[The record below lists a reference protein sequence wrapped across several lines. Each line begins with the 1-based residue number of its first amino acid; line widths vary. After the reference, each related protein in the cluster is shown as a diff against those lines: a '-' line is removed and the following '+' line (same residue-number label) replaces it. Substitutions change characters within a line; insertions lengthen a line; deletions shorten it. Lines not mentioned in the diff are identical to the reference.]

1 METRPISTQ
10 RWLVRNKFTDTDSN
24 KAKRCRH
31 KEVDGVR
38 AGAGVVMTP
47 EGEDQTTLFIVLMDL
62 IHLFVSQTAAPG
74 SPFSCDGEPSPT
86 H

>member
-1 METRPISTQ
+1 METQPISTR

-24 KAKRCRH
+24 KAKWCRD
-31 KEVDGVR
+31 KEVASVR

-62 IHLFVSQTAAPG
+62 IYLFVSQTAAPG
-74 SPFSCDGEPSPT
+74 SPFSLDGEPSPT

>member
-1 METRPISTQ
+1 M
-10 RWLVRNKFTDTDSN
+10 
-24 KAKRCRH
+24 
-31 KEVDGVR
+31 DGVR

-47 EGEDQTTLFIVLMDL
+47 EGEDQTTLFIVLMVL
-62 IHLFVSQTAAPG
+62 IYLFVSQTAAPG